1 MADLQNQ
8 KDALAKYSAKIN
20 DAALQGMARTYAL
33 VLSKQDSRHISCGD
47 AAEKATVREN
57 FLKKKL
63 GLTQADAS
71 LDAAI
76 EEVCVKMKDDRMKSR
91 LVFYYLL
98 AEKYN
103 LLANFI
109 K

>member
-1 MADLQNQ
+1 MADIQNH
-8 KDALAKYSAKIN
+8 KDTLAKYTSKIN
-20 DAALQGMARTYAL
+20 EPALQGMARTYAL
-33 VLSKQDSRHISCGD
+33 VLAKQDSRSVSCGD

-63 GLTQADAS
+63 GLKQADAA

-76 EEVCVKMKDDRMKSR
+76 EEVCMKMKEDRIKSR

-103 LLANFI
+103 LLANFV

>member
-1 MADLQNQ
+1 MADTEAH
-8 KDALAKYSAKIN
+8 KAALAKYTSVN
-20 DAALQGMARTYAL
+20 DATFNSMAKTYAL
-33 VLSKQDSRHISCGD
+33 VMSNRDAQNVSCSD
-47 AAEKATVREN
+47 EAEKATVREN

-63 GLTQADAS
+63 GLSDSDAD

-76 EEVCVKMKDDRMKSR
+76 NGVCETMKEDRMKSR

-103 LLANFI
+103 KLGVFS
-109 K
+109 

>member
-1 MADLQNQ
+1 MADIQEY
-8 KDALAKYSAKIN
+8 KTALAKYTAVN
-20 DAALQGMARTYAL
+20 EAALQGLAKTYAL
-33 VLSKQDSRHISCGD
+33 VLSKQDSRHVSCTD

-63 GLTQADAS
+63 GLTQGDAA

-76 EEVCVKMKDDRMKSR
+76 EEVCMKMKEDRMKSR

-103 LLANFI
+103 LLANFV